1 MELIYLLNVRKA
13 LKDTEEIFRAYLG
26 LKNHLVGVKLEKD
39 GEALEVVSKPEMP
52 MAFCQIVRAASFR
65 GDKFIHGLENE
76 NCPIAQIALGLK
88 SLKYFKTDYRTVPS
102 GTKRILVSPLSEI
115 DVFPDVALAILTP
128 RQMMNLAMIFHAVE
142 GKPLSSEFTG
152 EHACAEFF
160 AKPYVDGEP
169 NISFL
174 CNAARGMYSDY
185 RDNETIFGAPID
197 VYIRVSEM
205 VKKLDEIG
213 GSMCGCRT
221 SNMPSG
227 VIEEFEKIGFSKGTD
242 YFFGRLNGLNVKV
255 YINKDAR
262 GIIKLITIHL
272 PIKMSSQREAEEIA
286 ERLRNVLPSSYL
298 VNARGR
304 WLDLAVRSGIDA
316 LGIDLFERSSI
327 KSVIE
332 RFVDEISLYLNKARI

>member
-1 MELIYLLNVRKA
+1 MNARNN
-13 LKDTEEIFRAYLG
+13 LKETEEIFRAYLG

-39 GEALEVVSKPEMP
+39 SEALGIVSKPETP
-52 MAFCQIVRAASFR
+52 AAFCQIVRAASFR
-65 GDKFIHGLENE
+65 GDKFIHNFEKE
-76 NCPIAQIALGLK
+76 KCPIAQLVLGLK
-88 SLKYFKTDYRTVPS
+88 SFKYLKTDYRTIPT
-102 GTKRILVSPLSEI
+102 GTKRILVPPLSEI

-174 CNAARGMYSDY
+174 CNAARGIYSDC
-185 RDNETIFGAPID
+185 RDNEAIFGAPLE

-205 VKKLDEIG
+205 VKKLDEIS

-221 SNMPSG
+221 SDVPIG

-242 YFFGRLNGLNVKV
+242 YFFGKFNGLDIRV
-255 YINKDAR
+255 YLNKDAR
-262 GIIKLITIHL
+262 GKIRLITIHL
-272 PIKMSSQREAEEIA
+272 PIKMPSQREAEEIA
-286 ERLRNVLPSSYL
+286 ERLRNILPSLYL
-298 VNARGR
+298 VNVRGC
-304 WLDLAVRSGIDA
+304 WLDLAVRSSMES
-316 LGIDLFERSSI
+316 LGIDLFESSSI
-327 KSVIE
+327 KTAIE
-332 RFVDEISLYLNKARI
+332 KFVDKIGLYLNKARI